1 MEATQNHMKAL
12 LIFLIPLLLMASSI
26 DQKIKH
32 SKKQLQTTQ
41 RQIRGLNLKLSKIAR
56 NIEAL
61 QKSLVRIDK
70 QLKSLDSDLANLN
83 TLYKKKLE
91 RSEEL
96 KKRIEKLTKKEG
108 DLKQDMVLLISRV
121 FSKALLLSSMKNP
134 TQEDIFQEEILKS
147 IQATAQNRLQHVSKE
162 YSRTKIALKTSRKEL
177 ATLESQIQKLLQKRS
192 ELKRLKLV
200 KAKKIK
206 QLQKQKSAYDR
217 ELQALMEE
225 RKSLAKTLERLKII
239 KKEKMAKS
247 SKVRVK
253 KYGEK
258 SYKRLRTVHYRGPKT
273 IAPLQN
279 FVITKRYGVYKD
291 PIYNIEIPNEN
302 IELKPLTPN
311 AKVRNVL
318 NGRIILAKWTPH
330 LKNVVIVK
338 HPGGLYTIYAYLDK
352 LAPYI
357 KKGRKIKKGYIIGRV
372 SSKLI
377 FEVTKNNAH
386 INPLELIKVR

>member
-1 MEATQNHMKAL
+1 MKAF
-12 LIFLIPLLLMASSI
+12 LIFLIPLLLMASFI

-41 RQIRGLNLKLSKIAR
+41 RRIRGLNLSLSRIAR
-56 NIEAL
+56 NIKAL
-61 QKSLVRIDK
+61 QKDLARIDR
-70 QLKSLDSDLANLN
+70 QLKTLDSDLANLN
-83 TLYKKKLE
+83 TLYKKKLG

-96 KKRIEKLTKKEG
+96 KKRIDKLTRKEVN
-108 DLKQDMVLLISRV
+108 LKQDMVLLISRV
-121 FSKALLLSSMKNP
+121 FSKALLLSSIKNP

-147 IQATAQNRLQHVSKE
+147 IQASAKNRLQHVSKE
-162 YSRTKIALKTSRKEL
+162 YNQTITTLKTSRKEL
-177 ATLESQIQKLLQKRS
+177 AALEFQIQTLLQKRS
-192 ELKRLKLV
+192 ELKHLKLV
-200 KAKKIK
+200 KAKKMK
-206 QLQKQKSAYDR
+206 QLQKQKRAYDK
-217 ELQALMEE
+217 ELHALMEE

-247 SKVRVK
+247 SKVKVK

-258 SYKRLRTVHYRGPKT
+258 SYRRLRTVHYHGPKT

-279 FVITKRYGVYKD
+279 FVIIKRYGVYKD

-338 HPGGLYTIYAYLDK
+338 HRGGLYTIYAYLDK

-377 FEVTKNNAH
+377 FEVTQKNAH

>member
-1 MEATQNHMKAL
+1 MKAL
-12 LIFLIPLLLMASSI
+12 LLFLFPLLLLASSI
-26 DQKIKH
+26 DQKIER
-32 SKKQLQTTQ
+32 SKKRLQITQ
-41 RQIRGLNLKLSKIAR
+41 RHIKGLNLKLSKIAR
-56 NIEAL
+56 NIKSL
-61 QKSLVRIDK
+61 QKSLDKIDR
-70 QLKSLDSDLANLN
+70 QLETLNSDLAALN
-83 TLYKKKLE
+83 DLYKKKME
-91 RSEEL
+91 RSKEL
-96 KKRIEKLTKKEG
+96 KKRIKTLTKKEG
-108 DLKQDMVLLISRV
+108 DLKQNMVLLISHV
-121 FSKALLLSSMKNP
+121 FSKSLLLSSMKSP
-134 TQEDIFQEEILKS
+134 TQEDIFQEEILKA
-147 IQATAQNRLQHVSKE
+147 IQSGAKNRLQHVSKE
-162 YSRTKIALKTSRKEL
+162 YLQIQKRLEASKKEL
-177 ATLESQIQKLLQKRS
+177 LAIESQIKTLLQKQS

-206 QLQKQKSAYDR
+206 QLQKQKSAYDK
-217 ELQALMEE
+217 ELQALLDQ

-239 KKEKMAKS
+239 KSRALARKS
-247 SKVRVK
+247 SSKIKVK

-258 SYKRLRTVHYRGPKT
+258 SYQKLHTIHYRGPKT
-273 IAPLQN
+273 IPPLQN

-302 IELKPLTPN
+302 IELKPLSPN